1 MTQKQQSQPCFPCDS
16 GTGPHRAVRRPPLV
30 VPPAGKSEACRSCS
44 VLDAVPNPR
53 LWLRGTNISF
63 PWAMDSG
70 IPRPSESPGGA
81 DTEVRHLSSRDA
93 AGCSRGLQ
101 SASGGSRCL
110 PHWVL
115 AASHRGD
122 GRSAAEFPPSS
133 MELYLRERTLPP
145 SFFSSR
151 PRFPQQAPAPLLSV
165 APSRTASCP
174 ADPARCPPLKNGPRS
189 FSMEPRGARAA
200 AGVAVSREGGAT
212 FRLFPLPLAV
222 A

>member
-16 GTGPHRAVRRPPLV
+16 RTVPHSAVRRPPLV
-30 VPPAGKSEACRSCS
+30 VPPAGKSEACRSCN

-53 LWLRGTNISF
+53 LWLRGTNVSF
-63 PWAMDSG
+63 RGRW
-70 IPRPSESPGGA
+70 IPGYRGQARARAGLTRRFATCAVGTPRAAPGASSPPAAGA
-81 DTEVRHLSSRDA
+81 GAFLTGSSRPVTA
-93 AGCSRGLQ
+93 ET
-101 SASGGSRCL
+101 GG
-110 PHWVL
+110 
-115 AASHRGD
+115 
-122 GRSAAEFPPSS
+122 SAAEFPPS

-165 APSRTASCP
+165 APSRTASCR
-174 ADPARCPPLKNGPRS
+174 ADPARCPPLKNGTRS